1 MCKPASLKPA
11 LRPNI
16 VHLSEIPPGYN
27 LDLSKSSHF
36 RVNFSVGQAAA
47 SALDPSH
54 NEFFNL
60 ATDIVPLVY
69 FSAEAL
75 RLATTADGGS
85 GLDRGGGGAA
95 PALSEA
101 VRMCIFATVLQHA
114 TSLFSHT
121 FSCCSPRASRTVKH
135 DEKHSHPF
143 WPALE
148 TETLPPLAVPGFTL
162 GRVGVWTTAA
172 DPH

>member
-69 FSAEAL
+69 FSAAAL
-75 RLATTADGGS
+75 RLATAADGGGSDS
-85 GLDRGGGGAA
+85 GL
-95 PALSEA
+95 
-101 VRMCIFATVLQHA
+101 
-114 TSLFSHT
+114 
-121 FSCCSPRASRTVKH
+121 
-135 DEKHSHPF
+135 
-143 WPALE
+143 
-148 TETLPPLAVPGFTL
+148 
-162 GRVGVWTTAA
+162 
-172 DPH
+172 

>member
-85 GLDRGGGGAA
+85 VLDRGGGGAA
-95 PALSEA
+95 PLGLLA
-101 VRMCIFATVLQHA
+101 
-114 TSLFSHT
+114 
-121 FSCCSPRASRTVKH
+121 P
-135 DEKHSHPF
+135 
-143 WPALE
+143 
-148 TETLPPLAVPGFTL
+148 AVP
-162 GRVGVWTTAA
+162 RQ
-172 DPH
+172 